1 MGMGDPYVPAD
12 HLSPSSIV
20 EKYIL
25 DGGDN
30 VIKFANGNNVSL
42 SLALESQT
50 RDRDSARIHTTTI
63 SDYKGDVRA
72 LRGRFLAVQ
81 GDLIAFRFF
90 NENTG
95 DVIRIINRVS
105 RNRRLIKGFSKAPV
119 DLRFATHL
127 PLLAV
132 VDGESNL
139 HVYSVAADCQD
150 VETYMTIM
158 NWPGGTSDS
167 TPRVVWCPYVAEN
180 PSDPSDIVN
189 MVALFKKNTVYVVNL
204 SILKERGSR
213 VTYEEALAVEEAI
226 LSVEVE
232 EEVTAV
238 CISPDSTAV
247 AIARADGVVSFYV
260 MNSNESELKFAHTWN
275 PQMNRPIVE
284 LFFLDGA
291 RQKNQEQFWRHC
303 LVVAEGGRRLALFE
317 CEDWRCLGR
326 VRFESSVEIATFSVH
341 VDPQARYAHILDI
354 DGSNVFCVEL
364 EYADHPRFAGITQVT
379 FSHPIVAVVP
389 YEVDTEEK
397 HDSSV
402 GIATD
407 YSLDD
412 EFDGDRNR
420 NEVLAHYIAIGHRS
434 LLQLDVHLEL
444 AEQHKPLSD
453 AMPALKTGG
462 EAEGDERGNEGPS
475 DLLTVAPPAAA
486 NSTTPIDYEKL
497 MEQLREMSDKIE
509 QLSVRV
515 ERADSERRS
524 AATNE
529 HILSQ
534 LQCFKEEFSLREDR
548 LLANVSDLIET
559 NHRETINVVRNALNE
574 NSVAVENS
582 IQANHKLSADAVSHR
597 VTERLRESLTTMVVP
612 AIERICAQLFKQLN
626 DNFRHGLDQYL
637 QQMRALQTAT
647 LAAVAA
653 TATPAPSL
661 SVGAD
666 RQALAHMIKTNQ
678 IPLAF
683 ETALNQ
689 GDQTA
694 LEFVCNNVDPDE
706 IFRYPGTLSQPV
718 LLSLLQQLS
727 LRLDSDTDLKF
738 RYMEHIVD
746 VLQPHDDDIG
756 VMVPKVIEGLMQSLT
771 EFYNLTAN
779 PQLKRQARV
788 LNQLVRNLR
797 KI

>member
-1 MGMGDPYVPAD
+1 MVLRCRRFELMVTSLRLSKLRMGMGDPYVPAD

-25 DGGDN
+25 DGSDG

-50 RDRDSARIHTTTI
+50 RERDSARIHTTTI

-150 VETYMTIM
+150 VETYINIM

-167 TPRVVWCPYVAEN
+167 TPRVIWCPYVAEN
-180 PSDPSDIVN
+180 PSDPSDVVN
-189 MVALFKKNTVYVVNL
+189 MVALFKKNKVYVVNL
-204 SILKERGSR
+204 SLLKERGSR
-213 VTYEEALAVEEAI
+213 MTFEEAMAVEEAI
-226 LSVEVE
+226 LSVEME

-291 RQKNQEQFWRHC
+291 RQAKNQEQFWRHC

-326 VRFESSVEIATFSVH
+326 VRFESSLEIATFSVH
-341 VDPQARYAHILDI
+341 VDPQARYAHILDV

-364 EYADHPRFAGITQVT
+364 EYSEHPRFAGVTQVT
-379 FSHPIVAVVP
+379 FSHPIVAIVP

-402 GIATD
+402 D

-412 EFDGDRNR
+412 EFDSDRNR

-444 AEQHKPLSD
+444 AEQLKPSTD
-453 AMPALKTGG
+453 VMSAIKTEVDNDG
-462 EAEGDERGNEGPS
+462 AERRSEGPS
-475 DLLTVAPPAAA
+475 DLLTVAPPAPA
-486 NSTTPIDYEKL
+486 NSTPTVNYEKI
-497 MEQLREMSDKIE
+497 MEQLKEMSEKIE

-582 IQANHKLSADAVSHR
+582 IQANHKLSADAVSHG
-597 VTERLRESLTTMVVP
+597 VTERLRESLITMVVP

-626 DNFRHGLDQYL
+626 DSFRHGLDQYL

-653 TATPAPSL
+653 SATPAPSL

-666 RQALAHMIKTNQ
+666 RQALAHMIKNNQ
-678 IPLAF
+678 VPLAF

-689 GDQTA
+689 GDQAA

-706 IFRYPGTLSQPV
+706 LFRYPCTLSQPV

-756 VMVPKVIEGLMQSLT
+756 VMVPKVTEGLMQSLT
-771 EFYNLTAN
+771 GQFLFH
-779 PQLKRQARV
+779 
-788 LNQLVRNLR
+788 
-797 KI
+797 

>member
-20 EKYIL
+20 EKYVL
-25 DGGDN
+25 DGSDG

-50 RDRDSARIHTTTI
+50 RERDSARIHTTTI
-63 SDYKGDVRA
+63 SDYKGDIRA
-72 LRGRFLAVQ
+72 LKGRFLAVQ

-127 PLLAV
+127 PFLAV

-139 HVYSVAADCQD
+139 HVYSVTADCQD
-150 VETYMTIM
+150 VETYITIM
-158 NWPGGTSDS
+158 NWPDGGSDS

-180 PSDPSDIVN
+180 PSDPSDVVN
-189 MVALFKKNTVYVVNL
+189 MVALFKKNKVYVVNL
-204 SILKERGSR
+204 SVLKERGSR
-213 VTYEEALAVEEAI
+213 MTFEEAMGVEEAI
-226 LSVEVE
+226 LSVEME

-291 RQKNQEQFWRHC
+291 RQSKNQEQFWRHC

-326 VRFESSVEIATFSVH
+326 VRFESSVEIATFAVH
-341 VDPQARYAHILDI
+341 VDPQARYAHILDV

-364 EYADHPRFAGITQVT
+364 EYAEHPRFAGVTQVT
-379 FSHPIVAVVP
+379 FSHPIVAIVP

-397 HDSSV
+397 HESSV
-402 GIATD
+402 D

-412 EFDGDRNR
+412 EFDNDRNR

-444 AEQHKPLSD
+444 AEQQKSSTD
-453 AMPALKTGG
+453 VMSAIKTEVDNDG
-462 EAEGDERGNEGPS
+462 AERRRSEGPS
-475 DLLTVAPPAAA
+475 DLLTVVPPAPA
-486 NSTTPIDYEKL
+486 NSTPTVNYEKI
-497 MEQLREMSDKIE
+497 MEQLKEMNEKIE

-529 HILSQ
+529 HILTQ

-626 DNFRHGLDQYL
+626 DSFRHGLEQYL

-653 TATPAPSL
+653 SATPAPSL

-666 RQALAHMIKTNQ
+666 RQALAHMIKNNQ

-689 GDQTA
+689 GDQAA

-706 IFRYPGTLSQPV
+706 LFRFPCTLSQPV

-746 VLQPHDDDIG
+746 VLKPHDDDIG
-756 VMVPKVIEGLMQSLT
+756 VMVPKVTEDLLQSLT
-771 EFYNLTAN
+771 EFQNLTPNAT
-779 PQLKRQARV
+779 LKRQARV
-788 LNQLVRNLR
+788 LSQLVRNLR

>member
-25 DGGDN
+25 DGSDG

-50 RDRDSARIHTTTI
+50 RERDSARIHTTTI

-105 RNRRLIKGFSKAPV
+105 RNRRLIK
-119 DLRFATHL
+119 
-127 PLLAV
+127 
-132 VDGESNL
+132 
-139 HVYSVAADCQD
+139 
-150 VETYMTIM
+150 
-158 NWPGGTSDS
+158 
-167 TPRVVWCPYVAEN
+167 
-180 PSDPSDIVN
+180 
-189 MVALFKKNTVYVVNL
+189 KNKVYVVNL

-213 VTYEEALAVEEAI
+213 MTFEEAMAVEEAI
-226 LSVEVE
+226 LSVEME

-291 RQKNQEQFWRHC
+291 RQAKNQEQFWRHC
-303 LVVAEGGRRLALFE
+303 LVVAEEGRRLALFE

-326 VRFESSVEIATFSVH
+326 VRFESSLEIATFSVH
-341 VDPQARYAHILDI
+341 VDPQARYAHILDV

-364 EYADHPRFAGITQVT
+364 EYSEHPRFAGVTQVT
-379 FSHPIVAVVP
+379 FSHPIVAIVP

-402 GIATD
+402 D

-412 EFDGDRNR
+412 EFDSDRNR

-444 AEQHKPLSD
+444 AEQLKPSTD
-453 AMPALKTGG
+453 VMSAIKTEKKRGSQRFANSRSVCACQLNTYSKLRKDYG
-462 EAEGDERGNEGPS
+462 TTERDERE
-475 DLLTVAPPAAA
+475 
-486 NSTTPIDYEKL
+486 E
-497 MEQLREMSDKIE
+497 
-509 QLSVRV
+509 
-515 ERADSERRS
+515 
-524 AATNE
+524 
-529 HILSQ
+529 
-534 LQCFKEEFSLREDR
+534 EEFSLREDR

-582 IQANHKLSADAVSHR
+582 IQANHK
-597 VTERLRESLTTMVVP
+597 
-612 AIERICAQLFKQLN
+612 
-626 DNFRHGLDQYL
+626 YL

-653 TATPAPSL
+653 SATPAPSL

-666 RQALAHMIKTNQ
+666 RQALAHMIKNNQ
-678 IPLAF
+678 VPLAF

-689 GDQTA
+689 GDQAA

-706 IFRYPGTLSQPV
+706 LFRYPCTLSQPV

-756 VMVPKVIEGLMQSLT
+756 VMVPKVTEGLMQSLT
-771 EFYNLTAN
+771 GQFLLY
-779 PQLKRQARV
+779 
-788 LNQLVRNLR
+788 
-797 KI
+797 

>member
-20 EKYIL
+20 EKYTF
-25 DGGDN
+25 DGSDGI
-30 VIKFANGNNVSL
+30 IKFANGNNVSL
-42 SLALESQT
+42 SLAVESQT
-50 RDRDSARIHTTTI
+50 RERDSARIHTTTI
-63 SDYKGDVRA
+63 SDYKGDVRT

-81 GDLIAFRFF
+81 GDLIAFRFY

-105 RNRRLIKGFSKAPV
+105 RNRRLIKGFSKPPI

-158 NWPGGTSDS
+158 NWPVGTFDS
-167 TPRVVWCPYVAEN
+167 IPRVVWCPYVAEN
-180 PSDPSDIVN
+180 PTDPSDVVN
-189 MVALFKKNTVYVVNL
+189 MVALFKKNKVYVVNL
-204 SILKERGSR
+204 STLKERGSR
-213 VTYEEALAVEEAI
+213 MTYEEAVAVEEAI
-226 LSVEVE
+226 LSVDIE

-247 AIARADGVVSFYV
+247 AIGRADGVVSFYV

-326 VRFESSVEIATFSVH
+326 VRFESSVEMATFSVH

-354 DGSNVFCVEL
+354 DGSNVFCLEL
-364 EYADHPRFAGITQVT
+364 EYPDHPRFAGITQVA
-379 FSHPIVAVVP
+379 FSHPIVAIIP

-402 GIATD
+402 D

-412 EFDGDRNR
+412 EFDSERNR
-420 NEVLAHYIAIGHRS
+420 NEVLAHYIAIGHRN
-434 LLQLDVHLEL
+434 LFQLDVHLEI
-444 AEQHKPLSD
+444 AEQPKSTAEPVTTIKLESESD
-453 AMPALKTGG
+453 KGK
-462 EAEGDERGNEGPS
+462 RGSEGPS
-475 DLLTVAPPAAA
+475 DLLTVAPPTA
-486 NSTTPIDYEKL
+486 NSTSAVTYEKL
-497 MEQLREMSDKIE
+497 MVQIKELSDKVEQLC
-509 QLSVRV
+509 VRV
-515 ERADSERRS
+515 ERADNERRS

-529 HILSQ
+529 HILLQ

-548 LLANVSDLIET
+548 LLANVSDMIET
-559 NHRETINVVRNALNE
+559 NHRETVNVVRNVLNE

-582 IQANHKLSADAVSHR
+582 IQANHKLSAEAVSHR
-597 VTERLRESLTTMVVP
+597 VSERLRESLTAMVVP

-666 RQALAHMIKTNQ
+666 RQALAHMIKNNQ
-678 IPLAF
+678 VPLAF

-689 GDQTA
+689 GDQAA

-706 IFRYPGTLSQPV
+706 VFRYPGALSQPV

-738 RYMEHIVD
+738 RYMEHIVE
-746 VLQPHDDDIG
+746 VLQPHDDDIN
-756 VMVPKVIEGLMQSLT
+756 VMVPKVVEGLMQSLT
-771 EFYNLTAN
+771 EFYSLTAN

-788 LNQLVRNLR
+788 LTQLVRNLR
-797 KI
+797 KH

>member
-1 MGMGDPYVPAD
+1 MGMGDPCVPAD

-20 EKYIL
+20 EKYTL
-25 DGGDN
+25 DGSDG

-42 SLALESQT
+42 SLALDSQS
-50 RDRDSARIHTTTI
+50 RERDSARIHTTTI

-72 LRGRFLAVQ
+72 LKGRFLTVQ

-90 NENTG
+90 NEHTG

-119 DLRFATHL
+119 DLCFATHL

-139 HVYSVAADCQD
+139 HVYSVASDCQD
-150 VETYMTIM
+150 VETYINIM
-158 NWPGGTSDS
+158 NWPGSTSNS

-180 PSDPSDIVN
+180 PSDPSDVVN
-189 MVALFKKNTVYVVNL
+189 MLALSKKNSVYVVNL

-213 VTYEEALAVEEAI
+213 MTFEEALAVEEAV
-226 LSVEVE
+226 LSVEME
-232 EEVTAV
+232 EDVTAV

-260 MNSNESELKFAHTWN
+260 MNSNESGLKFAHTWN

-291 RQKNQEQFWRHC
+291 RHIKNQEQFWRHC

-317 CEDWRCLGR
+317 CENWRCLGR
-326 VRFESSVEIATFSVH
+326 VRFESSVEMATFAVH
-341 VDPQARYAHILDI
+341 VDPQARYVHILDI
-354 DGSNVFCVEL
+354 DGSNVFCIEL
-364 EYADHPRFAGITQVT
+364 EYSDHPRFAGVTQVT
-379 FSHPIVAVVP
+379 FSHSIIAIVP
-389 YEVDTEEK
+389 YEVDSEEK
-397 HDSSV
+397 QDSS
-402 GIATD
+402 IE

-412 EFDGDRNR
+412 EFDGDRTR

-444 AEQHKPLSD
+444 AELPKPNVDVVPLIKTD
-453 AMPALKTGG
+453 AGRD
-462 EAEGDERGNEGPS
+462 EAERNNEGPS
-475 DLLTVAPPAAA
+475 NLLTMVHPPAM
-486 NSTTPIDYEKL
+486 NSTSTITYEKL
-497 MEQLREMSDKIE
+497 LELVKDMSDKIE

-515 ERADSERRS
+515 ERADIERRS

-582 IQANHKLSADAVSHR
+582 IQANHKLSAEAVSHR
-597 VTERLRESLTTMVVP
+597 VIERFRESLTTMVVP

-653 TATPAPSL
+653 SATPAPS
-661 SVGAD
+661 SVCAD
-666 RQALAHMIKTNQ
+666 RQALAHMIRNNQ
-678 IPLAF
+678 VHLAF

-689 GDQTA
+689 GDQAA

-706 IFRYPGTLSQPV
+706 LFRHPGALSQPV
-718 LLSLLQQLS
+718 LISLLQQLS

-756 VMVPKVIEGLMQSLT
+756 MMVPKVVEGLMQSLT
-771 EFYNLTAN
+771 EFYNTTAN
-779 PQLKRQARV
+779 PSLKRQARV

>member
-1 MGMGDPYVPAD
+1 MGMVDPYVPTD
-12 HLSPSSIV
+12 HLSPLSIV
-20 EKYIL
+20 EKYNL
-25 DGGDN
+25 DGTDG
-30 VIKFANGNNVSL
+30 VIRFANGNNVSL
-42 SLALESQT
+42 SLALEPQT
-50 RDRDSARIHTTTI
+50 RDRDSSRIHTTTI

-72 LRGRFLAVQ
+72 LKGRFLAVQ

-105 RNRRLIKGFSKAPV
+105 RNRRLIKGFAKAPV

-132 VDGESNL
+132 VDGEANL
-139 HVYSVAADCQD
+139 HVYSVTADCQD
-150 VETYMTIM
+150 VETYITVM
-158 NWPGGTSDS
+158 NWPSDGS
-167 TPRVVWCPYVAEN
+167 DATPRVVWCPYVAEN
-180 PSDPSDIVN
+180 PTDPADVVN
-189 MVALFKKNTVYVVNL
+189 MVALFKKNKVYVLNL
-204 SILKERGSR
+204 SLLKERGSR
-213 VTYEEALAVEEAI
+213 MTYEEAVAIEEAV
-226 LSVEVE
+226 LSVELE

-238 CISPDSTAV
+238 CISPDSTAI
-247 AIARADGVVSFYV
+247 AIARTDGMVSFYV
-260 MNSNESELKFAHTWN
+260 MNSNESELKFAHSWN
-275 PQMNRPIVE
+275 PQVNRPIVE
-284 LFFLDGA
+284 LIFLDGA
-291 RQKNQEQFWRHC
+291 RQKSQEQFWRHC

-317 CEDWRCLGR
+317 CERWSCLGR
-326 VRFESSVEIATFSVH
+326 VRFESSVEMATFSVH
-341 VDPQARYAHILDI
+341 VDPQARYAHILDV

-364 EYADHPRFAGITQVT
+364 EYAEYPRFAGITQVT
-379 FSHPIVAVVP
+379 FSHPIVAIVP
-389 YEVDTEEK
+389 YEVDTDEK

-402 GIATD
+402 D

-412 EFDGDRNR
+412 DYDNERNR

-444 AEQHKPLSD
+444 AEQHKDPSD
-453 AMPALKTGG
+453 AMPSIKTGPENDG
-462 EAEGDERGNEGPS
+462 AGRSNEGPS
-475 DLLTVAPPAAA
+475 DLLTVVPPAPAA
-486 NSTTPIDYEKL
+486 NSTPTISFEKI
-497 MEQLREMSDKIE
+497 MEQLKEMNEKIE

-582 IQANHKLSADAVSHR
+582 IQANHKVSADAVSHR
-597 VTERLRESLTTMVVP
+597 VTERFRESLTTMVVP
-612 AIERICAQLFKQLN
+612 AVERICAQLFKQLN
-626 DNFRHGLDQYL
+626 DNFRHGLEQYL

-653 TATPAPSL
+653 TTTPAPSL

-666 RQALAHMIKTNQ
+666 RQALAHMIKNNQ
-678 IPLAF
+678 VPLAF

-694 LEFVCNNVDPDE
+694 LEFVCNNVDPDD

-738 RYMEHIVD
+738 RYMEHIVE
-746 VLQPHDDDIG
+746 VLQPHDDDIH
-756 VMVPKVIEGLMQSLT
+756 VMVPKVVE
-771 EFYNLTAN
+771 EFYTLTAN

-788 LNQLVRNLR
+788 LSQLVKNLR

>member
-402 GIATD
+402 D

-462 EAEGDERGNEGPS
+462 DAEGDERGNEGPS

>member
-1 MGMGDPYVPAD
+1 MVPIAESAVGKQVPVAQVAKSGTGRCAPFHCCVYCKLRMGMGDPYVPAD
-12 HLSPSSIV
+12 HLSPSSII

-25 DGGDN
+25 DGGDG

-63 SDYKGDVRA
+63 SDYKGDAVQVRA

-105 RNRRLIKGFSKAPV
+105 RNRRLIK
-119 DLRFATHL
+119 
-127 PLLAV
+127 
-132 VDGESNL
+132 
-139 HVYSVAADCQD
+139 
-150 VETYMTIM
+150 
-158 NWPGGTSDS
+158 
-167 TPRVVWCPYVAEN
+167 
-180 PSDPSDIVN
+180 
-189 MVALFKKNTVYVVNL
+189 KNTVYVVNL

-213 VTYEEALAVEEAI
+213 MTYEEALAVEEAI

-317 CEDWRCLGR
+317 CEDWLCLGR

-354 DGSNVFCVEL
+354 DGSNVFCIEL

-379 FSHPIVAVVP
+379 FSHPIVAIVP

-402 GIATD
+402 D

-412 EFDGDRNR
+412 EFDSERNR
-420 NEVLAHYIAIGHRS
+420 MSWPSSIN
-434 LLQLDVHLEL
+434 
-444 AEQHKPLSD
+444 PLSET
-453 AMPALKTGG
+453 MPTIKT
-462 EAEGDERGNEGPS
+462 EGDTGAEERGNEGPS

-486 NSTTPIDYEKL
+486 NSTPPVDYEKL
-497 MEQLREMSDKIE
+497 MEQLKEMNDKI
-509 QLSVRV
+509 
-515 ERADSERRS
+515 DSFLYALKGLTVKRRS

-597 VTERLRESLTTMVVP
+597 VTERLREQLTTMVVP

-666 RQALAHMIKTNQ
+666 RQALAHMIKNNQ

-746 VLQPHDDDIG
+746 VLQPHDDDIS
-756 VMVPKVIEGLMQSLT
+756 VMVPKVIDGLMQSLT

-779 PQLKRQARV
+779 PQQKRQARV

>member
-402 GIATD
+402 D